1 MASANANLHKAKD
14 AKNDEFYTQL
24 TDVAKELMHYK
35 AHFKDKIV
43 LCNCD
48 DPTWSAFWKY
58 FHLNF
63 AELGLKKLISTHYDR
78 EEATYK
84 MEYTGGDDN
93 DIEVGV
99 KTPLEGNGDFRNKEC
114 LDLLD
119 ECDIVVTNPPF
130 SLFREYVAI
139 LMKYQKKFLI
149 LGNMNALTY
158 KEIFPLIRDNQLWY
172 GASIHSG
179 DRKFYVPDDY
189 PLKASGCGIDENGR
203 RFIRVKGIRW
213 YTNLDYKARHE
224 KLVLWKNYTPEE
236 YPKYDNYD
244 AINVNKYS
252 EIPCDYD
259 GVMGVPITFIDY
271 YCPEQFEIVAF
282 RKGDDGEDLV
292 FTREREREFNRTF
305 VSLYDVDSGDD
316 KKRRRKNQWETYLCE
331 NNNQTEIEPIDY
343 FYPLSIKSRAAGTM
357 NGLING
363 KETYRRI
370 LIKYRKDD
378 CV

>member
-63 AELGLKKLISTHYDR
+63 AELGLKKLISTHYDKT
-78 EEATYK
+78 EPTYK

-99 KTPLEGNGDFRNKEC
+99 KTPLEGNGDFRNQEC

-119 ECDIVVTNPPF
+119 ESDIVVTNPPF
-130 SLFREYVAI
+130 SCYRLYVAT
-139 LMKYQKKFLI
+139 LMEHKKKFI
-149 LGNMNALTY
+149 IWSNNNSITY
-158 KEIFPLIRDNQLWY
+158 KEIFPLLKNNEMWLGYTANKTLVFRIPDSYAKWDEKETQKMNDGNHY
-172 GASIHSG
+172 A
-179 DRKFYVPDDY
+179 KVP
-189 PLKASGCGIDENGR
+189 AISV
-203 RFIRVKGIRW
+203 F
-213 YTNLDYKARHE
+213 TNLDIEKRHE
-224 KLVLWKNYTPEE
+224 KLILWKKYTPEE

-244 AINVNKYS
+244 AINVDKVS

-259 GVMGVPITFIDY
+259 GVMGVPITFLDSFS
-271 YCPEQFEIVAF
+271 PDQFEILGYTGGLGWNERNEV
-282 RKGDDGEDLV
+282 KTSKEYLDCKQHNPDGSITSGGKVNTGAALYYTDIPAQRYYTASNCDGYLL
-292 FTREREREFNRTF
+292 RT
-305 VSLYDVDSGDD
+305 YG
-316 KKRRRKNQWETYLCE
+316 
-331 NNNQTEIEPIDY
+331 
-343 FYPLSIKSRAAGTM
+343 
-357 NGLING
+357 
-363 KETYRRI
+363 RI
-370 LIKYRKDD
+370 LIRKK
-378 CV
+378 VGI

>member
-1 MASANANLHKAKD
+1 MSANANLHKAKD

-43 LCNCD
+43 FCNCD

-84 MEYTGGDDN
+84 MEYTGGNDN

-99 KTPLEGNGDFRNKEC
+99 KTPLEGNGDFRNQEC

-130 SLFREYVAI
+130 SLFREYVAV
-139 LMKYQKKFLI
+139 LMEHKKKFLI
-149 LGNMNALTY
+149 IGNRNALTY
-158 KEIFPLIRDNQLWY
+158 KEIFPLIRNNDLWLGNGFQNGNAY
-172 GASIHSG
+172 FNIPKNSDTSIYAKG
-179 DRKFYVPDDY
+179 VYDEETGLVKFRNCVW
-189 PLKASGCGIDENGR
+189 
-203 RFIRVKGIRW
+203 F
-213 YTNLDYKARHE
+213 TNMDLAKRHE
-224 KLVLWKNYTPEE
+224 KIILWKNYTSEE
-236 YPKYDNYD
+236 FPKYDNYD
-244 AINVNKYS
+244 AINVSKVS
-252 EIPCDYD
+252 DIPCDYD
-259 GVMGVPITFIDY
+259 GVMGVPITFLDKY
-271 YCPEQFEIVAF
+271 NPDQFEIVAF
-282 RKGDDGEDLV
+282 RKGDGGKDLV
-292 FTREREREFNRTF
+292 FTRKGEREFNHTF
-305 VSLYDVDSGDD
+305 VSLYDVDSRDD
-316 KKRRRKNQWETYLCE
+316 KKRRRKNQWEAYLRE

-370 LIKYRKDD
+370 LICKK
-378 CV
+378 VGV

>member
-1 MASANANLHKAKD
+1 MAKNDNLHKAKD
-14 AKNDEFYTQL
+14 AKNDEFYTRIE
-24 TDVAKELMHYK
+24 DVAEELRHYK
-35 AHFKDKIV
+35 KHFAGKVV

-48 DPTWSAFWKY
+48 DPIWSAFWRY

-78 EEATYK
+78 TEPTYK
-84 MEYTGGDDN
+84 MEYEGGDDN
-93 DIEVGV
+93 NVEVGV
-99 KTPLEGNGDFRNKEC
+99 KTPLEGNGDFRNREC

-119 ECDIVVTNPPF
+119 ESDIVVTNPPF
-130 SLFREYVAI
+130 SLFREYVAV
-139 LMKYQKKFLI
+139 LMQHQKKFLI

-179 DRKFYVPDDY
+179 DRKFYVPNDY
-189 PLKASGCGIDENGR
+189 PLKASGCGVDNNGQK
-203 RFIRVKGIRW
+203 FIRVKGVRW

-282 RKGDDGEDLV
+282 RKGNDGKDLV

-305 VSLYDVDSGDD
+305 VSLYDVDSWDD
-316 KKRRRKNQWETYLCE
+316 KKCRRQNQWETYLRE
-331 NNNQTEIEPIDY
+331 NNNQTEIEAVDY

-370 LIKYRKDD
+370 LICKKAGT
-378 CV
+378 

>member
-35 AHFKDKIV
+35 SHFKDKIV
-43 LCNCD
+43 FCNCD

-139 LMKYQKKFLI
+139 LMEHKKKFLI
-149 LGNMNALTY
+149 IGNKNAITY
-158 KEIFPLIRDNQLWY
+158 KEFFPLLKDNKVWV
-172 GASIHSG
+172 GCNSPSEFG
-179 DRKFYVPDDY
+179 TPD
-189 PLKASGCGIDENGR
+189 GITKKINGLT
-203 RFIRVKGIRW
+203 RW
-213 YTNLDYKARHE
+213 FTNLDVAKRHE
-224 KLVLWKNYTPEE
+224 KLILWKKYTPEE

-244 AINVNKYS
+244 AINVNKVA

-259 GVMGVPITFIDY
+259 GVMGVPITFLDSY
-271 YCPEQFEIVAF
+271 NPEQFEIVGMDLNDSVEELGIKEIGNEWVKLY
-282 RKGDDGEDLV
+282 RKQGGKGHITASMHSLVYTHDGKA
-292 FTREREREFNRTF
+292 
-305 VSLYDVDSGDD
+305 VSL
-316 KKRRRKNQWETYLCE
+316 
-331 NNNQTEIEPIDY
+331 
-343 FYPLSIKSRAAGTM
+343 
-357 NGLING
+357 
-363 KETYRRI
+363 YRRI
-370 LIKYRKDD
+370 LIRKK
-378 CV
+378 VARKEVA